1 MRVREINKWVTALGL
16 AVSFECHSYHSG
28 FTQFLFSF
36 FFLSTFAQR
45 EPIHFDALT
54 LTQSGVQWADARS
67 FLLAPRESDLQEKY
81 QEVKTKRTE
90 LVTEIH
96 ATCPVDSSILPGKT
110 GAHKK

>member
-1 MRVREINKWVTALGL
+1 MGHGAGTGCLIRMPL
-16 AVSFECHSYHSG
+16 VSLRFHSIS
-28 FTQFLFSF
+28 LFF

-110 GAHKK
+110 GARKK